1 MKTIHFNLK
10 AKKAGTDDSTAWLEE
25 YTYNVPDDVTPEIKG
40 KEIVDFFNRTLRPN
54 EDARVFLDSIDL
66 DNPKSEVYFARDRET
81 APKLSV
87 QTLKHTWEKFSL
99 VTEKGGYDIY
109 RCSTCGAK
117 GKRFGLSSTVTP
129 DKRVNGHVCKG
140 KK

>member
-10 AKKAGTDDSTAWLEE
+10 AKKVGTDDSTAWLEE

-40 KEIVDFFNRTLRPN
+40 KEIIDYYNSTLRPY
-54 EDARVFLDSIDL
+54 EVARVFVDAIDI
-66 DNPKSEVYFARDRET
+66 DTPQTEEYFKSET
-81 APKLSV
+81 TPKLSV
-87 QTLKHTWEKFSL
+87 QPLKHDWQKFSL

-117 GKRFGLSSTVTP
+117 GKRFGLSSIVTP
-129 DKRVNGHVCKG
+129 DKKVNGHICKG
-140 KK
+140 KM